1 VALTG
6 TYAIGKEGLLKEN
19 AHVIRAIL
27 AVALRKFFF
36 VGVSF
41 VQLCDPRTIYQDQG
55 TGPFIN
61 R

>member
-1 VALTG
+1 MLSE

-27 AVALRKFFF
+27 VVALPEFFF

-41 VQLCDPRTIYQDQG
+41 VQLCNPRTIYQDQG

>member
-27 AVALRKFFF
+27 VVALLKFFF

-41 VQLCDPRTIYQDQG
+41 V
-55 TGPFIN
+55 
-61 R
+61 